1 MKIWWLNHHARPPVV
16 PGITR
21 HYSLARELG
30 KLGHSTMV
38 VNSSFDHLGT
48 MLPEGPE
55 FGASLEQPL
64 LREFDGVDF
73 LSIPTPGYEGN
84 SSLGRIRNM
93 HAFYRRSMDILKTER
108 YGKPDIVIGSV
119 VHTWGAFAGYKL
131 AKHFHVPFV
140 YELRD
145 LWPLTLVELG
155 GLNRFHPLVLYFDHL
170 DRIMVQEASLV
181 ITSAPLMK
189 NYYKERWNI
198 PEEKFLWIT
207 NGTDLEAFKKV
218 RQNAREEKNTTKI
231 EIYYT
236 GSLGYANAVTDLVDV
251 LIRKKGHFDNI
262 HFHLYGSGPL
272 KEKLEKISEDSELN
286 LTIKDPVAKNQIPE
300 LLMKADV
307 LFFSLKDSPIFRY
320 GISPN
325 KLADYH
331 AAGKP
336 ILIVGNFAAN
346 PVIEAG
352 SGISIPS
359 FQDLPEALEKLSFA
373 GSEEL
378 EDMGQKGFEYA
389 VENYDWAQL
398 AEKLNFR
405 LSKLASAQNQRS

>member
-55 FGASLEQPL
+55 FGATLEQPL

-93 HAFYRRSMDILKTER
+93 HAFYRRSLDILSTGK

-131 AKHFHVPFV
+131 ARHFKVPFV

-145 LWPLTLVELG
+145 LWPLTLVEIG
-155 GLNRFHPLVLYFDHL
+155 GLSRLHPLVLSFDHL
-170 DRIMVQEASLV
+170 DRIMVRDASLV

-189 NYYKERWNI
+189 NYYMERWGI
-198 PEEKFLWIT
+198 TEDKFLWIT
-207 NGTDLEAFKKV
+207 NGTDLKAFEKV
-218 RQNAREEKNTTKI
+218 EKTQKEGDNPSTVNV
-231 EIYYT
+231 YYT
-236 GSLGYANAVTDLVDV
+236 GALGFANSLDTLFDTLREAKQEIRDV
-251 LIRKKGHFDNI
+251 RFTLIGD
-262 HFHLYGSGPL
+262 GPL
-272 KEKLEKISEDSELN
+272 KEHLTERIKNEDLPVS
-286 LTIKDPVAKNQIPE
+286 IKDPVPKQDMPS
-300 LLMKADV
+300 LLMEADAFFLV
-307 LFFSLKDSPIFRY
+307 LKSSPIYRY
-320 GISPN
+320 GISLN

-336 ILIVGNFAAN
+336 IIMVGTAN
-346 PVIEAG
+346 SNPLDESGAG
-352 SGISIPS
+352 YV
-359 FQDLPEALEKLSFA
+359 L
-373 GSEEL
+373 
-378 EDMGQKGFEYA
+378 KGFDELPDYLNKLTNMPLEQRKEMGEKGRIYA
-389 VENYDWAQL
+389 RQNYDW
-398 AEKLNFR
+398 EI
-405 LSKLASAQNQRS
+405 LSAKLARALEGVLSE